1 MKRLFQSN
9 GNGAHRKSA
18 IDSDL
23 LRILVPPVICVVIC
37 CTFFVGA
44 SWAWF
49 TDSATCGVEDI
60 KSSWGEQVNVTV
72 TEMPAVSLMLAAEGE
87 STEAEKETEQPT
99 EWTLMSA
106 VSLMLAAEGEST
118 EAEEETEQPTEWTL
132 KPDKGYSVTL
142 QWPADEN
149 VQTEGYCV
157 ITIGSSQ
164 YRTEVFSDP
173 LSFTCYTTGM
183 EYPVV
188 MKIDGFPGTYEATD
202 GEEIIH
208 DGGTIGKEPAPTPTP
223 EATASPEPTPVP
235 EATVSPEPT
244 PTEDPTPT
252 AAPTTEPAPETSVS
266 PESTPTEDSTPTA
279 APRTEPGPETSVSPE
294 PTATEAP
301 TPTTEN
307 AEGQEQSEAQTSA
320 PASQG

>member
-1 MKRLFQSN
+1 MKLINDKNGDRLGLLTLLS
-9 GNGAHRKSA
+9 SA
-18 IDSDL
+18 LS
-23 LRILVPPVICVVIC
+23 LVMCL
-37 CTFFVGA
+37 TLFAGT

-49 TDSATCGVEDI
+49 YDTATCAVEDI
-60 KSSWGEQVNVTV
+60 KIKTNLGTKVNVTV
-72 TEMPAVSLMLAAEGE
+72 TDMSAVSLMLAAEGE

-106 VSLMLAAEGEST
+106 VSLLLAAEVEST

-132 KPDKGYSVTL
+132 EPDNGYCVTL

-164 YRTEVFSDP
+164 YRTEVFSYP
-173 LSFTCYTTGM
+173 LSFICYTTGM

-188 MKIDGFPGTYEATD
+188 MKIDGFLGTYEATD
-202 GEEIIH
+202 GEEIIL
-208 DGGTIGKEPAPTPTP
+208 DGGTIGEEPAP
-223 EATASPEPTPVP
+223 A
-235 EATVSPEPT
+235 
-244 PTEDPTPT
+244 
-252 AAPTTEPAPETSVS
+252 PAPETSVS
-266 PESTPTEDSTPTA
+266 PESTPTEAPTPTA
-279 APRTEPGPETSVSPE
+279 A
-294 PTATEAP
+294 
-301 TPTTEN
+301 PTTEN

>member
-60 KSSWGEQVNVTV
+60 KANKVFPEKVNVTV
-72 TEMPAVSLMLAAEGE
+72 TD
-87 STEAEKETEQPT
+87 
-99 EWTLMSA
+99 MSA

-132 KPDKGYSVTL
+132 EPDNGYCVTL

-164 YRTEVFSDP
+164 YRTEVFSDA
-173 LSFTCYTTGM
+173 LSFICYTTGM

-208 DGGTIGKEPAPTPTP
+208 NGDTIGKKPAPTPTP
-223 EATASPEPTPVP
+223 EATASPEPTPAP
-235 EATVSPEPT
+235 EATASPEPTPAPEATASPEPT
-244 PTEDPTPT
+244 PTEDSTPT
-252 AAPTTEPAPETSVS
+252 AAPTPEPAPETSVS
-266 PESTPTEDSTPTA
+266 PESTPTEDPTPTA
-279 APRTEPGPETSVSPE
+279 AP
-294 PTATEAP
+294 
-301 TPTTEN
+301 TTES
-307 AEGQEQSEAQTSA
+307 AEGQEQSAEQASA

>member
-60 KSSWGEQVNVTV
+60 RANNEFPEQVNVTV
-72 TEMPAVSLMLAAEGE
+72 TEIPAVRQMLLEAEGE
-87 STEAEKETEQPT
+87 STEAEKEAEQPT

-132 KPDKGYSVTL
+132 EPDKGYYVTL

-164 YRTEVFSDP
+164 YRTEVFSDL
-173 LSFTCYTTGM
+173 LSFICDTTGM

-188 MKIDGFPGTYEATD
+188 MEINGFSGEYEATYD
-202 GEEIIH
+202 GKIIL
-208 DGGTIGKEPAPTPTP
+208 DGGTIGEEPAP
-223 EATASPEPTPVP
+223 A
-235 EATVSPEPT
+235 
-244 PTEDPTPT
+244 
-252 AAPTTEPAPETSVS
+252 PAPETSVS
-266 PESTPTEDSTPTA
+266 PESTP
-279 APRTEPGPETSVSPE
+279 
-294 PTATEAP
+294 TEAP

>member
-60 KSSWGEQVNVTV
+60 KTKSNFGTKVNVTV
-72 TEMPAVSLMLAAEGE
+72 TEIPAVSPMLLVAE
-87 STEAEKETEQPT
+87 
-99 EWTLMSA
+99 
-106 VSLMLAAEGEST
+106 VEST

-132 KPDKGYSVTL
+132 EPDNGYCVTL
-142 QWPADEN
+142 QWPVDEN
-149 VQTEGYCV
+149 AQTGGYCV

-164 YRTEVFSDP
+164 YRTEVFSGA
-173 LSFTCYTTGM
+173 LSFICYTTGM

-188 MKIDGFPGTYEATD
+188 MKIDGFSGGYEATD
-202 GEEIIH
+202 GEKIIL
-208 DGGTIGKEPAPTPTP
+208 DGGTIGEEPSPTPTP
-223 EATASPEPTPVP
+223 EATVSPEPTPTEEPTPTP
-235 EATVSPEPT
+235 EATVSPEPTPAPEATASPEPT

-266 PESTPTEDSTPTA
+266 PESTPTEAPTPTA
-279 APRTEPGPETSVSPE
+279 A
-294 PTATEAP
+294 
-301 TPTTEN
+301 PTTEN

>member
-60 KSSWGEQVNVTV
+60 KANYQFPEKVNVTV
-72 TEMPAVSLMLAAEGE
+72 TD
-87 STEAEKETEQPT
+87 
-99 EWTLMSA
+99 MSA

-132 KPDKGYSVTL
+132 YPDKGYYVTL
-142 QWPADEN
+142 KWPADEN

-157 ITIGSSQ
+157 ITIGSSR
-164 YRTEVFSDP
+164 YRTEVFSNT
-173 LSFTCYTTGM
+173 LSFYCYTTGM
-183 EYPVV
+183 ENPVV
-188 MKIDGFPGTYEATD
+188 MKIDGFSGGYEAMV

-208 DGGTIGKEPAPTPTP
+208 NDYTIGEPTPTPTPTPTP
-223 EATASPEPTPVP
+223 EATVSPEPTPAP

-266 PESTPTEDSTPTA
+266 PESTPTEEPTA
-279 APRTEPGPETSVSPE
+279 A
-294 PTATEAP
+294 
-301 TPTTEN
+301 PTTEN
-307 AEGQEQSEAQTSA
+307 AEGQEQSVEQASA
-320 PASQG
+320 LASQG